1 MSVNEDWDVEQHKVE
16 YESDEHWE
24 LRRKFLL
31 AHKDKF
37 SEDMLVCLAQVFVN
51 VELLGCRYPQETM
64 DLVKELSQDVAAEYR
79 EKQKKK
85 LQRTFVEA
93 SEAASSK
100 VKGCVA
106 KTSNVTESSVSNT
119 SSHILNTDNLS
130 CKKHR
135 SMKIKKLET
144 SRILPSNV
152 TKESVSNTI
161 NYDYQSHQSPDIEER
176 PSKKLKTKEDIS
188 SFNQDLHKDQDL
200 HGAIVLFERPGDN
213 VQTILEISAAVSGM
227 ALTWNYSKIE
237 QGWECSLNID
247 SQQLSCSINTNKKE
261 ARKEAAT
268 IALEK
273 LQKRCYTVKVKQDL
287 DKKSDITVTTDEIK
301 SQESIPDDD
310 WKVSNCVGK
319 KLMKMMG
326 WAGGGLGKSEQGIM
340 EPMSAM

>member
-1 MSVNEDWDVEQHKVE
+1 MSIIKYD
-16 YESDEHWE
+16 
-24 LRRKFLL
+24 L
-31 AHKDKF
+31 
-37 SEDMLVCLAQVFVN
+37 CLYDNYMKNFCV
-51 VELLGCRYPQETM
+51 
-64 DLVKELSQDVAAEYR
+64 
-79 EKQKKK
+79 
-85 LQRTFVEA
+85 
-93 SEAASSK
+93 
-100 VKGCVA
+100 GCVA

-237 QGWECSLNID
+237 QGW
-247 SQQLSCSINTNKKE
+247 
-261 ARKEAAT
+261 
-268 IALEK
+268 
-273 LQKRCYTVKVKQDL
+273 
-287 DKKSDITVTTDEIK
+287 
-301 SQESIPDDD
+301 
-310 WKVSNCVGK
+310 
-319 KLMKMMG
+319 
-326 WAGGGLGKSEQGIM
+326 
-340 EPMSAM
+340 